1 MHGDKDESVNISQS
15 EQMEAKLKAIGV
27 PVKFLRIPGTAHGP
41 SFPGA
46 INPPDY
52 LGEMVRWFDQHLK
65 KN

>member
-1 MHGDKDESVNISQS
+1 
-15 EQMEAKLKAIGV
+15 MEAKLKATGV
-27 PVKFLRIPGTAHGP
+27 PVKFLRIPGAAHGP